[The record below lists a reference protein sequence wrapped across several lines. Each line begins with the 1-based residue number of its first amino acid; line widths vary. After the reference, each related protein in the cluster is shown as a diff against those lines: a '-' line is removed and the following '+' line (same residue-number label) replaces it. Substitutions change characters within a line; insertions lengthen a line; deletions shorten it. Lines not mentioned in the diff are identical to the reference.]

1 MADVRN
7 QAAVIRGATAK
18 RRRTGALALFQ
29 SYGPVILLVLFAGI
43 VAAVNPRFLSFPNL
57 INISMQIVPVGIV
70 SLGAMFVIISG
81 GIDLSAGFGTALAIV
96 CTGIVFRLT
105 GNIVV
110 AILAALAVGVALGN
124 LNTFFITRLKIQPFI
139 VTLATMS
146 VAQGLTQILAAGL
159 IVFFSHPFLSFLGRA
174 RFLYIPV
181 SACFLV
187 VLYVIGYLIL
197 NYTKLGAYTYAL
209 GDNEEGAR
217 LAGIPVNRYKAIL
230 YSLSGICMGLAAVVI
245 ISRVAL
251 VAANL
256 AGISLLLD
264 SVASVILGG
273 TNVNG
278 GSGTI
283 QGTFIGVILVGM
295 ISNALNLLNIPP
307 VFQDVFKGAVI
318 ILALYY
324 QVLTK
329 PARASRRG

>member
-1 MADVRN
+1 MISNRTMGMR
-7 QAAVIRGATAK
+7 RGVD
-18 RRRTGALALFQ
+18 ALALFQ

-43 VAAVNPRFLSFPNL
+43 VAAVNPRFLSAPNL
-57 INISMQIVPVGIV
+57 INISMQIVPVGII

-96 CTGIVFRLT
+96 CTGIVFRIT
-105 GNIVV
+105 GNIVL
-110 AILAALAVGVALGN
+110 AILAAIVVGIVLGN
-124 LNTFFITRLKIQPFI
+124 FNAFFITHLRIQPFV
-139 VTLATMS
+139 VTLASMS
-146 VAQGLTQILAAGL
+146 VAQGLTQILATGM

-181 SACFLV
+181 SAYFLV
-187 VLYVIGYLIL
+187 LLYIIGYLIL

-217 LAGIPVNRYKAIL
+217 LAGIPVNRYKRIL
-230 YSLSGICMGLAAVVI
+230 YSLSGICMGMAAIVI

-264 SVASVILGG
+264 SIASVILGG
-273 TNVNG
+273 TNANG
-278 GSGTI
+278 GAGTI
-283 QGTFIGVILVGM
+283 QGTFVGVILVGM
-295 ISNALNLLNIPP
+295 ISNALNLLNVPP
-307 VFQDVFKGAVI
+307 VFQDVFKGVVI

-329 PARASRRG
+329 PTRTVRRG

>member
-1 MADVRN
+1 MISNRTM
-7 QAAVIRGATAK
+7 G
-18 RRRTGALALFQ
+18 RRRGVDALALFQ

-43 VAAVNPRFLSFPNL
+43 VAAVNPRFLSAPNL
-57 INISMQIVPVGIV
+57 INISMQIVPVGII

-96 CTGIVFRLT
+96 CTGIVFRIT
-105 GNIVV
+105 GNIVL
-110 AILAALAVGVALGN
+110 AILAAIVVGIVLGN
-124 LNTFFITRLKIQPFI
+124 FNAFFITRLRIQPFV
-139 VTLATMS
+139 VTLASMS
-146 VAQGLTQILAAGL
+146 VAQGLTQILATGM

-181 SACFLV
+181 SAYFLV
-187 VLYVIGYLIL
+187 LLYIIGYLIL

-217 LAGIPVNRYKAIL
+217 LAGIPVNRYKRIL
-230 YSLSGICMGLAAVVI
+230 YSLSGICMGMAAIVI

-264 SVASVILGG
+264 SIASVILGG
-273 TNVNG
+273 TNANG
-278 GSGTI
+278 GAGTI
-283 QGTFIGVILVGM
+283 QGTFVGVILVGM
-295 ISNALNLLNIPP
+295 ISNALNLLNVPP
-307 VFQDVFKGAVI
+307 VFQDVFKGVVI

-329 PARASRRG
+329 PTRTVRRG